1 MKDNWKEYIKKNL
14 KWVVLFICLVGFLAL
29 TEDVFN
35 KEIMQGDIIGY
46 KIISTFLIS
55 DFVTPIAKF
64 ITNFGGAIFLSI
76 ATIALL
82 LLIKN
87 KKILLVDDVLTTGST
102 MKACINLLKNNQ
114 VKKLNF
120 LAMSYTCRK

>member
-1 MKDNWKEYIKKNL
+1 M
-14 KWVVLFICLVGFLAL
+14 
-29 TEDVFN
+29 
-35 KEIMQGDIIGY
+35 
-46 KIISTFLIS
+46 
-55 DFVTPIAKF
+55 
-64 ITNFGGAIFLSI
+64 
-76 ATIALL
+76 
-82 LLIKN
+82 KN